1 MDEAIRMHRR
11 VYCLVAVMWASGVM
25 AATEPLEK
33 LAETDLL
40 TVPVLTMFVLLLI
53 VVHQTIHRWLV
64 LSRQRLALQAARARL
79 EAMREARKAREEQ
92 DDGSTGLAL
101 EIDEIEEREIDLT
114 ALDHD
119 SRKLLDNIFLIAAVV
134 GLWAIWGEI
143 LPAFAVF
150 GEITLWTYTST
161 IGETAK
167 QVPIT
172 LADLVYAVLV
182 IAITLLAVRRFPA
195 FLEIALLQR
204 VRMEPATRYTT
215 TTLIKYTI
223 AAVGTAMAFSALGGS
238 WSEIRWIFAALG
250 VGIGFGLQKVASN
263 YVSGFIIL
271 LDRSVRIGDLVTV
284 DNKYGQV
291 SQINTRYTLLRSLDG
306 TESIVPNET
315 LITQT
320 GVNHSLSKPN
330 VRVALP
336 VQVSYD
342 TDLEQAE
349 ALMLEA
355 AHDQKRVIF
364 DDPDNLPRVFLKE
377 FADNGIL
384 LELAVW
390 IRDPSEGQ
398 NNLRSDINWAIW
410 RRFKAAGIDIPFPQR
425 VIHLAPDATSV
436 TANKP

>member
-1 MDEAIRMHRR
+1 MEALSFQSGSHRFS
-11 VYCLVAVMWASGVM
+11 LW
-25 AATEPLEK
+25 
-33 LAETDLL
+33 LL
-40 TVPVLTMFVLLLI
+40 
-53 VVHQTIHRWLV
+53 
-64 LSRQRLALQAARARL
+64 LQAAAVIVM
-79 EAMREARKAREEQ
+79 AII
-92 DDGSTGLAL
+92 LAL
-101 EIDEIEEREIDLT
+101 TLARVVESRLMGVTQMNLSLRMALSKAARTVLLILAVLVALPAVGIDLT
-114 ALDHD
+114 VL
-119 SRKLLDNIFLIAAVV
+119 S
-134 GLWAIWGEI
+134 
-143 LPAFAVF
+143 VF
-150 GEITLWTYTST
+150 G
-161 IGETAK
+161 G
-167 QVPIT
+167 
-172 LADLVYAVLV
+172 
-182 IAITLLAVRRFPA
+182 
-195 FLEIALLQR
+195 
-204 VRMEPATRYTT
+204 
-215 TTLIKYTI
+215 
-223 AAVGTAMAFSALGGS
+223 
-238 WSEIRWIFAALG
+238 ALG

-284 DNKYGQV
+284 DNKYGEV

-320 GVNHSLSKPN
+320 VVNHSLSKPN

-342 TDLEQAE
+342 CNLEQAE

-377 FADNGIL
+377 FAENGVV

-410 RRFKAAGIDIPFPQR
+410 RRFKAAGIEIPYPQR
-425 VIHLAPDATSV
+425 VVHLAQPAGQI
-436 TANKP
+436 ANNP